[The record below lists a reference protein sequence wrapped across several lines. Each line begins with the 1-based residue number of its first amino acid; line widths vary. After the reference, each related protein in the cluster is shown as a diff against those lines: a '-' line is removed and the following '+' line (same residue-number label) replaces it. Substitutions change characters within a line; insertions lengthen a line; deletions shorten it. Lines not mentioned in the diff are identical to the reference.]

1 MKEIYHDQLKTDIQ
15 KVEMKCAQACQ
26 NRMQEKE
33 RKIKLLK
40 MEYEEKVRHAREE
53 ARNSIFRDKQD
64 GNMNFPSRIS
74 NWFKK

>member
-1 MKEIYHDQLKTDIQ
+1 
-15 KVEMKCAQACQ
+15 
-26 NRMQEKE
+26 MQEKE